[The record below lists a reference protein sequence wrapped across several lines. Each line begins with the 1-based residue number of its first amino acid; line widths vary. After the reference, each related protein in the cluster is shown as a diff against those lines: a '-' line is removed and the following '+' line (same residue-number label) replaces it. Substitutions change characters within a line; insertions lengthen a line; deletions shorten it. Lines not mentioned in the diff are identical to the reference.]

1 MELNSSSIK
10 ISFPFAQFSGSI
22 LNLEAVFQREKFGC
36 DPTHPNLK
44 VEPQCM
50 GGLEDHFPIEYGNKY
65 GFHVKLKE
73 CKESTFQPR
82 SGCALPACRQ
92 LQQPQC
98 YQRPHHDGHRSGRS
112 EGGRKLKLGPVE
124 GRATDC
130 CHWVETKNTPSSLA
144 QKKKT
149 SGL

>member
-22 LNLEAVFQREKFGC
+22 LNLEAVFQGEKFGC

-73 CKESTFQPR
+73 CNIIRSTSPGQAAHCRPAVSSNSPSATSAHRTMTSIAAVPR
-82 SGCALPACRQ
+82 VAGS
-92 LQQPQC
+92 
-98 YQRPHHDGHRSGRS
+98 
-112 EGGRKLKLGPVE
+112 
-124 GRATDC
+124 
-130 CHWVETKNTPSSLA
+130 
-144 QKKKT
+144 
-149 SGL
+149 